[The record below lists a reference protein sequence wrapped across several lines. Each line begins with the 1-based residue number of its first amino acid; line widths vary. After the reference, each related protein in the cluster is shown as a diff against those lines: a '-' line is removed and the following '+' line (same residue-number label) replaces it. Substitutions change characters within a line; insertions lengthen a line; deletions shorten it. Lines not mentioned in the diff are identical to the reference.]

1 MRLVQ
6 VHQAS
11 GPMMHCGC
19 GQAESDHYHCHPCV
33 LLFMISIFVPWLL
46 KLMFSP
52 LVKRRI
58 SSYVVCV
65 FNKLLLF
72 FYYSISAAGTLTQN
86 EMVFRRLHLGTV
98 SYGTDT
104 MDEIQSHIIQ
114 SYAQVSPWS
123 QVPGPTST
131 SRSFTFF
138 YLWVFKKV
146 IFFPPLVE
154 FLAS

>member
-6 VHQAS
+6 VHQAA

-33 LLFMISIFVPWLL
+33 LLFMISIFVLWLL

-72 FYYSISAAGTLTQN
+72 FYYSVSAAGTLTQN

-123 QVPGPTST
+123 QVPGPKST

-138 YLWVFKKV
+138 
-146 IFFPPLVE
+146 
-154 FLAS
+154 FLPFCL